1 MQDEGKCIFRQ
12 IRRNDRVLTKIIQLV
27 QHIFLLFRYLCT
39 KIIRNKIKQDNM
51 AINQLNKY
59 VWLVETIH
67 RAKKRGGIT
76 LKEIQ
81 SRWLDSDLSEGTELS
96 RRTFINN
103 IHSIEELFEINIEC
117 GSGYR
122 YNIEYGDCFEEGS
135 TRSWMLN
142 AFSLHA
148 MVGNSRKLK
157 ERVLLEDM
165 PSGRNFLEDIIKAMR
180 DNHVIFISYYSYN
193 SEKYYEFDIH
203 PYFVKAFKKRWY
215 VVAYSPGTN
224 DIRCYA
230 LDRMENVIISDKVF
244 KMPKDLEPAEYF
256 KDCFGIIN
264 NEDSEV
270 QKVVLKVD
278 AFQSNYIRNLPL
290 HESQKE
296 MKRTDEY
303 SIFEYHLKPEFD
315 FEQEIFSNMD
325 TMEVLEPQ
333 WLREEVSER
342 LRNLAKKYK
351 ICPSS

>member
-1 MQDEGKCIFRQ
+1 
-12 IRRNDRVLTKIIQLV
+12 
-27 QHIFLLFRYLCT
+27 
-39 KIIRNKIKQDNM
+39 M

-122 YNIEYGDCFEEGS
+122 YNIEYGDCFDEGS
-135 TRSWMLN
+135 TRCWMLN

-180 DNHVIFISYYSYN
+180 DNHVIITA
-193 SEKYYEFDIH
+193 KPKAH
-203 PYFVKAFKKRWY
+203 AFKNEMCFPLTKTKCELKKHPN
-215 VVAYSPGTN
+215 SKFECFFN
-224 DIRCYA
+224 DFNRTRTSLFLPFPSKLIQ
-230 LDRMENVIISDKVF
+230 D
-244 KMPKDLEPAEYF
+244 
-256 KDCFGIIN
+256 
-264 NEDSEV
+264 
-270 QKVVLKVD
+270 
-278 AFQSNYIRNLPL
+278 NLVC
-290 HESQKE
+290 
-296 MKRTDEY
+296 
-303 SIFEYHLKPEFD
+303 
-315 FEQEIFSNMD
+315 
-325 TMEVLEPQ
+325 VLELQ
-333 WLREEVSER
+333 E
-342 LRNLAKKYK
+342 
-351 ICPSS
+351 

>member
-1 MQDEGKCIFRQ
+1 
-12 IRRNDRVLTKIIQLV
+12 
-27 QHIFLLFRYLCT
+27 
-39 KIIRNKIKQDNM
+39 M

-76 LKEIQ
+76 LKELQ
-81 SRWLDSDLSEGTELS
+81 EKWLDSELSEGTELT

-103 IHSIEELFEINIEC
+103 KNEIESLFNICIECEHFRYFIEEDDFM
-117 GSGYR
+117 
-122 YNIEYGDCFEEGS
+122 DEGN
-135 TRSWMLN
+135 TRGWLLN
-142 AFSLHA
+142 AFSLNN
-148 MVGNSRKLK
+148 MVGNSQKLK

-180 DNHVIFISYYSYN
+180 DNHVIYVSYYSYN
-193 SEKYYEFDIH
+193 SESFHEFYIH

-215 VVAYSPGTN
+215 VVAYSPGTE

-230 LDRMENVIISDKVF
+230 LDRMENVIISDEMF
-244 KMPKDLEPAEYF
+244 KMPKTLEPADYF

-264 NEDSEV
+264 NQKTKV
-270 QKVVLKVD
+270 QKVVVKVD

-290 HESQKE
+290 HPSQKE
-296 MKRTDEY
+296 KKRKDDY
-303 SIFEYHLKPEFD
+303 SIFEYKLKPEFD

-333 WLREEVSER
+333 WLREEIQER
-342 LRNLAKKYK
+342 LKHMLEKYK
-351 ICPSS
+351 

>member
-1 MQDEGKCIFRQ
+1 
-12 IRRNDRVLTKIIQLV
+12 
-27 QHIFLLFRYLCT
+27 
-39 KIIRNKIKQDNM
+39 M

-96 RRTFINN
+96 RRTFINT

-193 SEKYYEFDIH
+193 SEKYYEFDIQ

-215 VVAYSPGTN
+215 VVAYSPGTD

-296 MKRTDEY
+296 MKRTDES

-315 FEQEIFSNMD
+315 FEQEIFSSMD

>member
-1 MQDEGKCIFRQ
+1 
-12 IRRNDRVLTKIIQLV
+12 
-27 QHIFLLFRYLCT
+27 
-39 KIIRNKIKQDNM
+39 M

-122 YNIEYGDCFEEGS
+122 YNIEYGDCFDEGS

-148 MVGNSRKLK
+148 MVSNSRKLK
-157 ERVLLEDM
+157 ERVLLGDM

-180 DNHVIFISYYSYN
+180 DNHIIFISYYSYN

-215 VVAYSPGTN
+215 VVAYSPGTD

-244 KMPKDLEPAEYF
+244 KMPKDLKPAEYF

-270 QKVVLKVD
+270 QKVVLKID
-278 AFQSNYIRNLPL
+278 AFKSNYIRNLPL

-351 ICPSS
+351 ICPS

>member
-1 MQDEGKCIFRQ
+1 M
-12 IRRNDRVLTKIIQLV
+12 

-39 KIIRNKIKQDNM
+39 KFIRNKIKQDNM

-67 RAKKRGGIT
+67 KAKNRGGIT

-122 YNIEYGDCFEEGS
+122 YNIEYGDCFDEGS

-165 PSGRNFLEDIIKAMR
+165 PSGRNYLEDIIKAMR

-215 VVAYSPGTN
+215 VVAYSPGTD

-278 AFQSNYIRNLPL
+278 AYQSNYIRNLPL

-315 FEQEIFSNMD
+315 FEQEIFSNMN

-333 WLREEVSER
+333 RLREEITQR
-342 LRNLAKKYK
+342 LKNLTGKYQ
-351 ICPSS
+351 I

>member
-1 MQDEGKCIFRQ
+1 
-12 IRRNDRVLTKIIQLV
+12 
-27 QHIFLLFRYLCT
+27 
-39 KIIRNKIKQDNM
+39 M

-67 RAKKRGGIT
+67 KAKKRGGIT

-122 YNIEYGDCFEEGS
+122 YNIEYGDCFDEGS

-215 VVAYSPGTN
+215 VVAYSPGTD

-278 AFQSNYIRNLPL
+278 AYQSNYIRNLPL

-333 WLREEVSER
+333 RLREEITQR
-342 LRNLAKKYK
+342 LKNLTGKYQ
-351 ICPSS
+351 I

>member
-1 MQDEGKCIFRQ
+1 
-12 IRRNDRVLTKIIQLV
+12 
-27 QHIFLLFRYLCT
+27 
-39 KIIRNKIKQDNM
+39 M

-67 RAKKRGGIT
+67 KAKNRGGIT

-122 YNIEYGDCFEEGS
+122 YNIEYGDCFDEGS

-157 ERVLLEDM
+157 ERVLLKDM
-165 PSGRNFLEDIIKAMR
+165 PSGRNYLEDIIKAMR

-215 VVAYSPGTN
+215 VVAYSPGTD

-278 AFQSNYIRNLPL
+278 AYQSNYIRNLPL

-333 WLREEVSER
+333 RLREEITQR
-342 LRNLAKKYK
+342 LKNLTGKYQ
-351 ICPSS
+351 I

>member
-1 MQDEGKCIFRQ
+1 
-12 IRRNDRVLTKIIQLV
+12 
-27 QHIFLLFRYLCT
+27 
-39 KIIRNKIKQDNM
+39 M

-122 YNIEYGDCFEEGS
+122 YNIEYGDCFDEGS

-148 MVGNSRKLK
+148 MVSNSRKLK

-215 VVAYSPGTN
+215 VVAYSPGTD

-244 KMPKDLEPAEYF
+244 KMPKDLKPAEYF

-270 QKVVLKVD
+270 QKVVLKID

-333 WLREEVSER
+333 RLREEITQR
-342 LRNLAKKYK
+342 LKNLTGKYQ
-351 ICPSS
+351 I

>member
-1 MQDEGKCIFRQ
+1 ML
-12 IRRNDRVLTKIIQLV
+12 NTANANKI
-27 QHIFLLFRYLCT
+27 IFLLPSFG
-39 KIIRNKIKQDNM
+39 
-51 AINQLNKY
+51 
-59 VWLVETIH
+59 V
-67 RAKKRGGIT
+67 
-76 LKEIQ
+76 
-81 SRWLDSDLSEGTELS
+81 S
-96 RRTFINN
+96 
-103 IHSIEELFEINIEC
+103 
-117 GSGYR
+117 
-122 YNIEYGDCFEEGS
+122 
-135 TRSWMLN
+135 
-142 AFSLHA
+142 
-148 MVGNSRKLK
+148 NSRKLK

-165 PSGRNFLEDIIKAMR
+165 PSGRNYLEDIIKAMR

-278 AFQSNYIRNLPL
+278 AFPSNYIRNLPL

>member
-1 MQDEGKCIFRQ
+1 
-12 IRRNDRVLTKIIQLV
+12 
-27 QHIFLLFRYLCT
+27 
-39 KIIRNKIKQDNM
+39 M

-81 SRWLDSDLSEGTELS
+81 SRWLDSDLSDGTELS

-122 YNIEYGDCFEEGS
+122 YNIEYGDCFDEGS

-193 SEKYYEFDIH
+193 SEKDNEFDIH

-333 WLREEVSER
+333 WLREEITQR
-342 LRNLAKKYK
+342 LKNLTGKYQ
-351 ICPSS
+351 I

>member
-1 MQDEGKCIFRQ
+1 M
-12 IRRNDRVLTKIIQLV
+12 

-39 KIIRNKIKQDNM
+39 KFIRNKIKQDNM

-67 RAKKRGGIT
+67 KAKNRGGIT

-122 YNIEYGDCFEEGS
+122 YNIEYGDCFDEGS

-165 PSGRNFLEDIIKAMR
+165 PSGRNYLEDIIKAMR

-215 VVAYSPGTN
+215 VVAYSPGTD

-244 KMPKDLEPAEYF
+244 KMPKDLKPAEYF

-278 AFQSNYIRNLPL
+278 AYQSNYIRNLPL

-333 WLREEVSER
+333 RLREEITQR
-342 LRNLAKKYK
+342 LKNLTGKYQ
-351 ICPSS
+351 I

>member
-1 MQDEGKCIFRQ
+1 
-12 IRRNDRVLTKIIQLV
+12 
-27 QHIFLLFRYLCT
+27 
-39 KIIRNKIKQDNM
+39 M

-135 TRSWMLN
+135 TRSWML
-142 AFSLHA
+142 
-148 MVGNSRKLK
+148 
-157 ERVLLEDM
+157 
-165 PSGRNFLEDIIKAMR
+165 
-180 DNHVIFISYYSYN
+180 
-193 SEKYYEFDIH
+193 
-203 PYFVKAFKKRWY
+203 
-215 VVAYSPGTN
+215 
-224 DIRCYA
+224 
-230 LDRMENVIISDKVF
+230 
-244 KMPKDLEPAEYF
+244 
-256 KDCFGIIN
+256 
-264 NEDSEV
+264 
-270 QKVVLKVD
+270 KVD

-333 WLREEVSER
+333 WLREEITQR
-342 LRNLAKKYK
+342 LKNLTGKYQ
-351 ICPSS
+351 I

>member
-1 MQDEGKCIFRQ
+1 
-12 IRRNDRVLTKIIQLV
+12 
-27 QHIFLLFRYLCT
+27 
-39 KIIRNKIKQDNM
+39 M

-215 VVAYSPGTN
+215 VVAYSPGTD

-303 SIFEYHLKPEFD
+303 SIFEYHLKPELD

-342 LRNLAKKYK
+342 LRTLLRNTRSALLLNSSQQMIKAVNTNYVFTALIISAKENDIDANYFE
-351 ICPSS
+351 S

>member
-1 MQDEGKCIFRQ
+1 M
-12 IRRNDRVLTKIIQLV
+12 
-27 QHIFLLFRYLCT
+27 
-39 KIIRNKIKQDNM
+39 
-51 AINQLNKY
+51 
-59 VWLVETIH
+59 ETIH
-67 RAKKRGGIT
+67 RAKKKGGIT

-81 SRWLDSDLSEGTELS
+81 CRWSDSDLSEGTELS

-103 IHSIEELFEINIEC
+103 IHSIEELFEISIEC

-122 YNIEYGDCFEEGS
+122 YNIEYGDCFDEGS

-215 VVAYSPGTN
+215 VVAYSPGTD

-244 KMPKDLEPAEYF
+244 KMPKDLKPAEYF

-290 HESQKE
+290 HKSQKE

-333 WLREEVSER
+333 WLREEITQR
-342 LRNLAKKYK
+342 LKNLTGKYQ
-351 ICPSS
+351 I

>member
-1 MQDEGKCIFRQ
+1 M
-12 IRRNDRVLTKIIQLV
+12 

-39 KIIRNKIKQDNM
+39 KFIRNKIKQDNM

-67 RAKKRGGIT
+67 KAKNRGGIT

-122 YNIEYGDCFEEGS
+122 YNIEYGDCFDEGS

-157 ERVLLEDM
+157 KRVLLEDM
-165 PSGRNFLEDIIKAMR
+165 PSGRNYLEDIIKAMR

-215 VVAYSPGTN
+215 VVAYSPGTD

-278 AFQSNYIRNLPL
+278 AYQSNYIRNLPL

-333 WLREEVSER
+333 RLREEITQR
-342 LRNLAKKYK
+342 LKNLTGKYQ
-351 ICPSS
+351 I